1 MPAEI
6 IAGPIACSQC
16 GSPGLVKRYGRST
29 FMVVPKRLKE
39 CHLHK
44 NPERRCGGSLSSV
57 CRSGMT
63 PDKTDAIRQWNTMWG
78 LTNAR

>member
-16 GSPGLVKRYGRST
+16 GSPGLAKRYGRST

-44 NPERRCGGSLSSV
+44 NM